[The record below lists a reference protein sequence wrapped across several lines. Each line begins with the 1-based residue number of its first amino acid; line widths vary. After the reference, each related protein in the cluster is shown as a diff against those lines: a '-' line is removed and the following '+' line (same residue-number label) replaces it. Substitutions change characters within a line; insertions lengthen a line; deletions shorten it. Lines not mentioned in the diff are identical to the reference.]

1 MIIKDNMANMCAKVT
16 STYMEFTLAFG
27 PKLEFSFSF
36 KYDNSLQQNKNTMFD
51 DKEQVFCEE
60 KKNGLLFTGW
70 FTGCVT
76 ETLPRME

>member
-1 MIIKDNMANMCAKVT
+1 MKWLVLRFFLN
-16 STYMEFTLAFG
+16 
-27 PKLEFSFSF
+27 
-36 KYDNSLQQNKNTMFD
+36 YDNSLQQNKNTMFD

-60 KKNGLLFTGW
+60 NKNGLLFTGW

>member
-1 MIIKDNMANMCAKVT
+1 MKWLVLR
-16 STYMEFTLAFG
+16 YF
-27 PKLEFSFSF
+27 PEFSCLN
-36 KYDNSLQQNKNTMFD
+36 YSLQQNKNTMFD

>member
-1 MIIKDNMANMCAKVT
+1 MY
-16 STYMEFTLAFG
+16 S
-27 PKLEFSFSF
+27 
-36 KYDNSLQQNKNTMFD
+36 SLQQNKNTMFD

>member
-1 MIIKDNMANMCAKVT
+1 MNGWCYGIFLN
-16 STYMEFTLAFG
+16 
-27 PKLEFSFSF
+27 
-36 KYDNSLQQNKNTMFD
+36 YDNSLQQNKNTMFD